1 MAQDGDGAEMVEM
14 MAGTPDAILAT
25 IYNGSGNC
33 LGCGSLMT
41 PISVMYAGNSC
52 NDCSSHA
59 AAKKLKN
66 RMV

>member
-1 MAQDGDGAEMVEM
+1 MMDGDGAEMVEM
-14 MAGTPDAILAT
+14 LGGRPDAVLPT
-25 IYNGSGNC
+25 IYNGSGSC

-41 PISVMYAGNSC
+41 PTAVLYGGNQC
-52 NDCSSHA
+52 MDCSSHS